1 VINLAEQ
8 FNDCYLV
15 MYSVDSDRSI
25 NALKALPFDL
35 RTSTFG
41 GTFLGVKGG
50 GKYGIRFVKDATHL
64 GIFDLSDTDNPKIL
78 YSTLYSDLELKKR
91 VLIKIRGC
99 FLVLGRGDKNFKIFI
114 TEHKTASEHRK
125 SLINKEKEVKKLDP
139 QTRKIN
145 NSLKNIK
152 QKKA

>member
-8 FNDCYLV
+8 FTDCYLV
-15 MYSVDSDRSI
+15 MYSVNSDRTI
-25 NALKALPFDL
+25 EALKALPFEPKL
-35 RTSTFG
+35 SRFG
-41 GTFLGVKGG
+41 GTFIGVKGG

-91 VLIKIRGC
+91 VLIKLRGC
-99 FLVLGRGDKNFKIFI
+99 FVVISRGDKNFKIFI
-114 TEHKTASEHRK
+114 TEHKTSSEHRK
-125 SLINKEKEVKKLDP
+125 SLISKEKEVKKLDP

-152 QKKA
+152 HKKA